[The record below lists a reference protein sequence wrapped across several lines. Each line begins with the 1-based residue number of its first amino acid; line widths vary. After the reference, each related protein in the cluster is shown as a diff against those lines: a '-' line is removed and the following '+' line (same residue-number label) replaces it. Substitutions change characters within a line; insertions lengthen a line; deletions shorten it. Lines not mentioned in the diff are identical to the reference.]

1 MVIFSCYYALLRV
14 HHIKIP
20 YNFRHLSYLQKEG
33 TRPSSRLAAVSP
45 VYSFM
50 QQGGHPHFFTSRAT
64 RVIDTDYRCSVG
76 VMLFNH
82 SEVDFT
88 VKPGDRVIQI
98 IVQVIAKREV
108 AEVEDLD
115 TIIWG
120 EGGFG
125 STSV

>member
-1 MVIFSCYYALLRV
+1 M
-14 HHIKIP
+14 
-20 YNFRHLSYLQKEG
+20 
-33 TRPSSRLAAVSP
+33 
-45 VYSFM
+45 
-50 QQGGHPHFFTSRAT
+50 AT
-64 RVIDTDYRCSVG
+64 GVIDADYRCSVG

-82 SEVDFT
+82 PEVDFT